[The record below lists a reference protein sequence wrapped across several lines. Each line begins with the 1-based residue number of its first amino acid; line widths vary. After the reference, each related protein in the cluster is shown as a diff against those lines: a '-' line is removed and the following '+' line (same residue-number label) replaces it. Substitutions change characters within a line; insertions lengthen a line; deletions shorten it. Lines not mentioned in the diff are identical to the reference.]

1 MTDKSESRKG
11 WYGYATF
18 GYSDQDKENR
28 IKRKLQDSLD
38 SLKWNTWN
46 RWSDLDLNDVYSN
59 GMTGGVASFHDCVYE
74 ALNQSYEIEQ
84 LRDIFFSLPE
94 NLILIAN
101 EWGLSDTEFREAVYS
116 WLCKQN
122 TDYTNSTEI

>member
-1 MTDKSESRKG
+1 MTENRKG

-18 GYSDQDKENR
+18 GYSDPDKEDR
-28 IKRKLQDSLD
+28 IKKKLQDSLD

-59 GMTGGVASFHDCVYE
+59 GMTGEVASFHDCVYE
-74 ALNQSYEIEQ
+74 AINQSYEIEQ

-94 NLILIAN
+94 HLILIAR

-116 WLCKQN
+116 HLCKKN
-122 TDYTNSTEI
+122 TGYTNSTEI